1 MSEHDVPDG
10 SSLKGYTVITPD
22 DSGADIVVKVFGASD
37 KNMHNIPQK
46 IKDGY
51 NEAYNDG
58 YDDGYES
65 GYEKGKNESK
75 EEYTKILE
83 VVIPI
88 AAAAIV
94 GIGVV
99 TEKHIIPFVK
109 NKQLAYKQHK
119 AQKQLQASAR
129 QNKQLPAPE
138 TDTVDV
144 DCEESESASDDE

>member
-1 MSEHDVPDG
+1 MGEHDVPDD

-37 KNMHNIPQK
+37 QNMHNIPQK

-83 VVIPI
+83 IIIPI
-88 AAAAIV
+88 AAAALV

-99 TEKHIIPFVK
+99 AEKHIIPFVK

-119 AQKQLQASAR
+119 AQKQLQASAG
-129 QNKQLPAPE
+129 QAKQLPAPE

-144 DCEESESASDDE
+144 DCEESESVSDDE

>member
-1 MSEHDVPDG
+1 MGEHDVPDD

-37 KNMHNIPQK
+37 QNMHNIPQK

-65 GYEKGKNESK
+65 GYKKGKNESK

-88 AAAAIV
+88 AATALV

-109 NKQLAYKQHK
+109 NKQLAYKHRK
-119 AQKQLQASAR
+119 TQKQLQAAAG
-129 QNKQLPAPE
+129 QTKQLPAPE

>member
-1 MSEHDVPDG
+1 MSEHDVPDD

-37 KNMHNIPQK
+37 QNMHNIPQK

-58 YDDGYES
+58 YDDGYE
-65 GYEKGKNESK
+65 KGKTES
-75 EEYTKILE
+75 EEKYTKILE
-83 VVIPI
+83 IVIPI
-88 AAAAIV
+88 VATALV
-94 GIGVV
+94 GVGVI

-109 NKQLAYKQHK
+109 NKSLAYKQHK
-119 AQKQLQASAR
+119 TQKQLQAAAG
-129 QNKQLPAPE
+129 QAKQLPAPE

-144 DCEESESASDDE
+144 DCEESESVSDDK

>member
-1 MSEHDVPDG
+1 MSEHDVPDD

-22 DSGADIVVKVFGASD
+22 DSGADIVTKVFEASN

-58 YDDGYES
+58 YDDGYE
-65 GYEKGKNESK
+65 KGKNES
-75 EEYTKILE
+75 EEKYTKILKI
-83 VVIPI
+83 VIPI
-88 AAAAIV
+88 TAAALV
-94 GIGVV
+94 GISVV
-99 TEKHIIPFVK
+99 TEKRIIPFVK

-119 AQKQLQASAR
+119 AQKKLQATAG
-129 QNKQLPAPE
+129 QVKQLPAPE

-144 DCEESESASDDE
+144 DCEESESTSDDE

>member
-1 MSEHDVPDG
+1 MSEHDVPDD

-58 YDDGYES
+58 YNDGYES

-88 AAAAIV
+88 AAAAFV

-119 AQKQLQASAR
+119 VQKQLQAAAG

-144 DCEESESASDDE
+144 DCEESESTSDDE